1 MILDMDNIDKIV
13 LKEMQE
19 YAQMYFEAIIEAN
32 TTGGECQLKPGKY
45 SAKELEYP
53 PKAACG
59 AWEAPEDEIFDE
71 DITIV
76 AETFKCKFPYRSI
89 FSKLA
94 QWETL
99 CRAGKQKAFFEIG
112 EVEEKS
118 AKVLIDDK
126 TALGAYATKGIK
138 VQRVAGNW
146 WMPRKLP
153 KNGDVAL
160 FYELNGVMFIPGLTF
175 FVDTIKKERKSVVER
190 CAGIGDEEIK
200 KLFLSFLAKN
210 PDARSFGYFKEVAR
224 LVNLDTQSKEAVA
237 IMEEAKE
244 EKRKR
249 DEEGARELAE
259 QKARAEETRRKLL
272 EEEERIKRKMAES
285 LAKAKENFVNGK
297 MISREDFEDIVRSIG
312 YEINIRTLGTLRKRI
327 TWIEVDD
334 DGTPTV
340 YGTKKRAGLDGTF
353 ETIREAYALVK
364 AQSEEATKQT
374 TETAQISTEPVET
387 VNVVEN
393 EKREENE
400 RIMRYAGIALTDCKN
415 KQYVG
420 EVELPNGLTLKF
432 KYVYNLDG
440 KDIYAVED
448 WQNGK
453 LQRSVSHESRERI
466 LGYIADI
473 IAPAEPLQSP
483 ITSESVNRTTELEKR
498 DTEIRNEPK
507 RRVRRFRTTE
517 TRTIRSRLI
526 VWRVP
531 RRCSTAHH
539 FAGVSKMIAVPPD
552 YAPPIR
558 GDCKIRHSVRAK
570 PPNSTKIGQISNLKP
585 P

>member
-1 MILDMDNIDKIV
+1 MDNIDKIV

-19 YAQMYFEAIIEAN
+19 YAQMYFEAIVEAN
-32 TTGGECQLKPGKY
+32 TIGGECQLKPGKY

-76 AETFKCKFPYRSI
+76 AESFKCRFPYRSI

-94 QWETL
+94 QWEAL
-99 CRAGKQKAFFEIG
+99 CRAGKQKAAFEIG

-118 AKVLIDDK
+118 AKILVDEK
-126 TALGAYATKGIK
+126 TALGAYATKGMK
-138 VQRVAGNW
+138 VQRVTGNW

-153 KNGDVAL
+153 KNGDVQI
-160 FYELNGVMFIPGLTF
+160 FYELNGVMFVPGLTF
-175 FVDTIKKERKSVVER
+175 FAERIKDDRKSVVER

-249 DEEGARELAE
+249 DEEEARELAE
-259 QKARAEETRRKLL
+259 QKARAEETRRQRM
-272 EEEERIKRKMAES
+272 EEEERIKRKMTES
-285 LAKAKENFVNGK
+285 LAKAKEDFVSGK
-297 MISREDFEDIVRSIG
+297 MIRREDFEDIVRSIG

-327 TWIEVDD
+327 TWIEVKDIDD
-334 DGTPTV
+334 VAV
-340 YGTKKRAGLDGTF
+340 YGTKTRRGLDGTF
-353 ETIREAYALVK
+353 AMIREVYALAK
-364 AQSEEATKQT
+364 AQSEKETPKHVRHISAIMETCRTWDTETRDYTDEYKYYTWLANHIPEHKATNKNT
-374 TETAQISTEPVET
+374 TELIL
-387 VNVVEN
+387 
-393 EKREENE
+393 EE
-400 RIMRYAGIALTDCKN
+400 
-415 KQYVG
+415 V
-420 EVELPNGLTLKF
+420 
-432 KYVYNLDG
+432 
-440 KDIYAVED
+440 
-448 WQNGK
+448 
-453 LQRSVSHESRERI
+453 RERI
-466 LGYIADI
+466 SAAATLAAHGVPKCEIEGGVCAVVNRLAKMEDI
-473 IAPAEPLQSP
+473 LQFYSHTEPPQSP
-483 ITSESVNRTTELEKR
+483 TTPTDIQTIKPQKKHARAARKEQKRVVRDLRTTE
-498 DTEIRNEPK
+498 I
-507 RRVRRFRTTE
+507 
-517 TRTIRSRLI
+517 RTIRIRLI
-526 VWRVP
+526 AGCVP

-558 GDCKIRHSVRAK
+558 GDCKIRRSVRAK

>member
-1 MILDMDNIDKIV
+1 MDNIDKIV

-59 AWEAPEDEIFDE
+59 AWEAPKDEIFDE

-76 AETFKCKFPYRSI
+76 AESFKCRFPYRSI
-89 FSKLA
+89 FSKLT

-99 CRAGKQKAFFEIG
+99 CRAGKRKAIFEIG

-118 AKVLIDDK
+118 AKILVDEK
-126 TALGAYATKGIK
+126 TALGAYATKGMK
-138 VQRVAGNW
+138 VQRVTGNW
-146 WMPRKLP
+146 WMPRKLS
-153 KNGDVAL
+153 KNGDAQM
-160 FYELNGVMFIPGLTF
+160 FYELNGVMSVPGLTF
-175 FVDTIKKERKSVVER
+175 FAERIKDDRKSVVER

-249 DEEGARELAE
+249 DEEEARELAE
-259 QKARAEETRRKLL
+259 QKARAEETRRKRM

-285 LAKAKENFVNGK
+285 LAKAKEDFVSGK
-297 MISREDFEDIVRSIG
+297 MIRREDFEDIVRSIG

-327 TWIEVDD
+327 TWIEVKDIDD
-334 DGTPTV
+334 VTV
-340 YGTKKRAGLDGTF
+340 YGTKTRRGLDGTF
-353 ETIREAYALVK
+353 AMIREVYALAK
-364 AQSEEATKQT
+364 AQSEKETPKHVRHISAIMETCRTWDDEKRDYTDEYKYYTWLANHIPEHKTTNKNT
-374 TETAQISTEPVET
+374 TELIL
-387 VNVVEN
+387 
-393 EKREENE
+393 EE
-400 RIMRYAGIALTDCKN
+400 
-415 KQYVG
+415 V
-420 EVELPNGLTLKF
+420 
-432 KYVYNLDG
+432 
-440 KDIYAVED
+440 
-448 WQNGK
+448 
-453 LQRSVSHESRERI
+453 RERI
-466 LGYIADI
+466 SAAATLAAHGVPKCDI
-473 IAPAEPLQSP
+473 EGAVCAVVNRLAKVEDILQFYSHTEPPQSP
-483 ITSESVNRTTELEKR
+483 TTPTDIQNIKPQKKHAR
-498 DTEIRNEPK
+498 AARKEPK

-526 VWRVP
+526 VGCVP

-558 GDCKIRHSVRAK
+558 GDCKIRRSVRAK